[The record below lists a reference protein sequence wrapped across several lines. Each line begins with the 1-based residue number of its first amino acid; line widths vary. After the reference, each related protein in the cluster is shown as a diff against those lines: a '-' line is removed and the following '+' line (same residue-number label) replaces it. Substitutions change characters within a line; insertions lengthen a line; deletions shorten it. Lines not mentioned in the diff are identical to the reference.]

1 MSFQQGLSGL
11 SAAATNLEVIA
22 NNISNANTIGAKSS
36 RAEFSD
42 LYAEAAGGSR
52 SAGIGSALAAV
63 TQDHT
68 QGSISTTGRN
78 LDLAINGD
86 GYFQIQV
93 SNQESGQE
101 ATKTQLYTRNGQFKT
116 DRDGWI
122 VTNDGARLLGF
133 GADETGAIR
142 KGQLQ
147 ELKIPD
153 ARLAQKQTEEI
164 TLSVN
169 LDGSDKKKS
178 VANFNQN
185 DGNSFNYSASVKVFD
200 EAGQSVEVS
209 TFYKKVDVNTWSVYV
224 TANGQNVPSNNLDIN
239 ADGSPKLDGNGNPVL
254 LPTPVAHPRPISTIR
269 FDSADGAQPPKEVIE
284 VVPNTVPPTWQVK
297 PGESASE
304 LSRLSIA
311 GPFLKHALN
320 TADVAAKGLT
330 YNFAN
335 ITLNLSG
342 ASQQAGD
349 YTISKLEQN
358 GYGVGSLSGF
368 SFDERGV
375 LTAKYTNGQDR
386 STGQLAIASFR
397 NPQGLQSVGGNAWKE
412 TQAVGSKVMDVP
424 GTGNLGDIVAGAV
437 EESNV
442 DLTAELVNL
451 ITAQRTYQANAQSIK
466 TQDQVTQT
474 FLNMR

>member
-78 LDLAINGD
+78 LDLAINGE

-101 ATKTQLYTRNGQFKT
+101 ATKTTLYTRNGQFKT

-122 VTNDGARLLGF
+122 VTNEGARLLGF

-153 ARLAQKQTEEI
+153 ARLQQKQTEEI

-169 LDGSDKKKS
+169 LDGSDVKKS

-185 DGNSFNYSASVKVFD
+185 DGNSFNYSASIKVFD
-200 EAGQSVEVS
+200 EAGQSVEIS
-209 TFYKKVDVNTWSVYV
+209 TFYKKTDVNTWEVYV
-224 TANGQNVPSNNLDIN
+224 TANGQNVP
-239 ADGSPKLDGNGNPVL
+239 PKASATDPAVPIDTIEFTLPNGEGPPL
-254 LPTPVAHPRPISTIR
+254 K
-269 FDSADGAQPPKEVIE
+269 DGA
-284 VVPNTVPPTWQVK
+284 TVGDEDQAILTIDAQD
-297 PGESASE
+297 
-304 LSRLSIA
+304 LMD
-311 GPFLKHALN
+311 ALN
-320 TADVAAKGLT
+320 ITAVTDTGIEYTFADVK
-330 YNFAN
+330 
-335 ITLNLSG
+335 LNLTG
-342 ASQQAGD
+342 ASQQSGD

-368 SFDERGV
+368 SFDERGI

-412 TQAVGSKVMDVP
+412 TLAVGSKVMDVP

>member
-52 SAGIGSALAAV
+52 SAGIGSSLAAV

-78 LDLAINGD
+78 LDLAINGE

-101 ATKTQLYTRNGQFKT
+101 ATKTTLYTRNGQFKT
-116 DRDGWI
+116 DKDGWI
-122 VTNDGARLLGF
+122 VTNEGARLLGF

-153 ARLAQKQTEEI
+153 ARLQQKQTEEI

-169 LDGSDKKKS
+169 LDGSDVKKS

-185 DGNSFNYSASVKVFD
+185 DGNSFNYSASIKVFD
-200 EAGQSVEVS
+200 EAGQSVEIS
-209 TFYKKVDVNTWSVYV
+209 TFYKKTDVNTWEVYV
-224 TANGQNVPSNNLDIN
+224 TANGQNVPRKANETDPALPIDTIEFTL
-239 ADGSPKLDGNGNPVL
+239 PNGEGPPVK
-254 LPTPVAHPRPISTIR
+254 
-269 FDSADGAQPPKEVIE
+269 DGATVGDEDQAILTIE
-284 VVPNTVPPTWQVK
+284 AQD
-297 PGESASE
+297 
-304 LSRLSIA
+304 LMD
-311 GPFLKHALN
+311 ALN
-320 TADVAAKGLT
+320 ITAVTDTGIEYTFADVK
-330 YNFAN
+330 
-335 ITLNLSG
+335 LNLTG
-342 ASQQAGD
+342 ASQQSGD

-368 SFDERGV
+368 TFDERGV

-397 NPQGLQSVGGNAWKE
+397 NPQGLQSVGGNSWKE

>member
-101 ATKTQLYTRNGQFKT
+101 ATKTTLYTRNGQFKT
-116 DRDGWI
+116 DREGWI
-122 VTNDGARLLGF
+122 VTNEGARLLGF

-153 ARLAQKQTEEI
+153 ARLSQKQTEEI

-169 LDGSDKKKS
+169 LDGSDVKKS

-200 EAGQSVEVS
+200 EAGQSVEIS
-209 TFYKKVDVNTWSVYV
+209 TFYKKIDVNTWEVYV
-224 TANGQNVPSNNLDIN
+224 TANGQNVPAK
-239 ADGSPKLDGNGNPVL
+239 ADPADPA
-254 LPTPVAHPRPISTIR
+254 LPIDTIEFTKPSGEGPPLR
-269 FDSADGAQPPKEVIE
+269 DGAAIGDADQAIL
-284 VVPNTVPPTWQVK
+284 T
-297 PGESASE
+297 
-304 LSRLSIA
+304 IA
-311 GPFLKHALN
+311 AQDLMDALN
-320 TADVAAKGLT
+320 SQAVTDTGLSYTFADVK
-330 YNFAN
+330 
-335 ITLNLSG
+335 LNLNG
-342 ASQQAGD
+342 AGQQAGD

-386 STGQLAIASFR
+386 NTGQLAIASFR

-412 TQAVGSKVMDVP
+412 TQAVGAKVMDVP

>member
-78 LDLAINGD
+78 LDLAINGE

-101 ATKTQLYTRNGQFKT
+101 ATKTTLYTRNGQFKT

-122 VTNDGARLLGF
+122 VTNEGARLLGF

-153 ARLAQKQTEEI
+153 ARLQQKQTEEI
-164 TLSVN
+164 KLSVN
-169 LDGSDKKKS
+169 LDGSDVKKS

-185 DGNSFNYSASVKVFD
+185 DGNSFNYSASIKVFD
-200 EAGQSVEVS
+200 EAGQSVEIS
-209 TFYKKVDVNTWSVYV
+209 TFYKKTDVNTWEVYV
-224 TANGQNVPSNNLDIN
+224 TANGRNVP
-239 ADGSPKLDGNGNPVL
+239 PKASETDPAVPIDTIKFTLPNGEGPPL
-254 LPTPVAHPRPISTIR
+254 K
-269 FDSADGAQPPKEVIE
+269 DGATIGDANQAILTIE
-284 VVPNTVPPTWQVK
+284 SQD
-297 PGESASE
+297 
-304 LSRLSIA
+304 LMD
-311 GPFLKHALN
+311 ALN
-320 TADVAAKGLT
+320 ISAVTDTGIEYTFGDVK
-330 YNFAN
+330 
-335 ITLNLSG
+335 LNLTG
-342 ASQQAGD
+342 ASQQSGD

-368 SFDERGV
+368 SFDERGI

-412 TQAVGSKVMDVP
+412 TLAVGSKVMDVP

>member
-42 LYAEAAGGSR
+42 LYAEAAGGQR
-52 SAGIGSALAAV
+52 SAGIGSSLAAV

-86 GYFQIQV
+86 GYFPIQV

-101 ATKTQLYTRNGQFKT
+101 ATKTTLYTRNGQFKT
-116 DRDGWI
+116 DKDGWI
-122 VTNDGARLLGF
+122 VTNEGARLLGY
-133 GADETGAIR
+133 GADASGAIR

-153 ARLAQKQTEEI
+153 ARLPQKATGEI
-164 TLSVN
+164 VQSFN
-169 LDGSDKKKS
+169 LDSADKKKTL
-178 VANFNQN
+178 AFDPK
-185 DGNSFNYSASVKVFD
+185 DGDSFNYSASIKMFD
-200 EAGQSVEVS
+200 QLGQSVEIS
-209 TFYKKVDVNTWSVYV
+209 TFYRKSDAGLWDVYA
-224 TANGQNVPSNNLDIN
+224 TANGNRVPVSGAKI
-239 ADGSPKLDGNGNPVL
+239 GSVDFTGSKAGEGPPKTRQGSATEPLAAPVL
-254 LPTPVAHPRPISTIR
+254 KL
-269 FDSADGAQPPKEVIE
+269 SATDLEA
-284 VVPNTVPPTWQVK
+284 
-297 PGESASE
+297 
-304 LSRLSIA
+304 
-311 GPFLKHALN
+311 ALN
-320 TADVAAKGLT
+320 PATGTTSPGTTGLKYQFVVAGAVAGVNDVG
-330 YNFAN
+330 
-335 ITLNLSG
+335 LNLLDVT
-342 ASQQAGD
+342 QQSGD
-349 YTISKLEQN
+349 YAVSKLTQD
-358 GYGVGSLSGF
+358 GYPVGTLGGF
-368 SFDERGV
+368 SFNEQGV
-375 LTAKYTNGQDR
+375 LTARYTNGETR
-386 STGQLAIASFR
+386 NTAQLAIASFR
-397 NPQGLQSVGGNAWKE
+397 NPQGLQSVGGNSWKE
-412 TQAVGSKVMDVP
+412 TQAVGSKVVEVP

>member
-42 LYAEAAGGSR
+42 LYAEAAGGTR
-52 SAGIGSALAAV
+52 SAGIGSSLAAV

-78 LDLAINGD
+78 LDLAINGE

-101 ATKTQLYTRNGQFKT
+101 ATKTTLYTRNGQFKT
-116 DRDGWI
+116 DKDGWI
-122 VTNDGARLLGF
+122 VTNEGARLLGF

-153 ARLAQKQTEEI
+153 PRLAQKQTDEV

-169 LDGSDKKKS
+169 LDGSDVKKPI
-178 VANFNQN
+178 AIFNQN

-209 TFYKKVDVNTWSVYV
+209 TFYKKIDANRWEVYV
-224 TANGQNVPSNNLDIN
+224 TANGQNVPPKASDADPALPIDTIEFTN
-239 ADGSPKLDGNGNPVL
+239 ANGEGPPL
-254 LPTPVAHPRPISTIR
+254 K
-269 FDSADGAQPPKEVIE
+269 DGA
-284 VVPNTVPPTWQVK
+284 TVGDADQGILTI
-297 PGESASE
+297 GADD
-304 LSRLSIA
+304 LNA
-311 GPFLKHALN
+311 ALN
-320 TADVAAKGLT
+320 TAAVTASGLKYTIGDVK
-330 YNFAN
+330 
-335 ITLNLSG
+335 LNLTG
-342 ASQQAGD
+342 AGQQSGD

-358 GYGVGSLSGF
+358 GYGVGTLSGF
-368 SFDERGV
+368 SFNEQGV

-386 STGQLAIASFR
+386 STGQLAVASFR

>member
-122 VTNDGARLLGF
+122 VTNEGARLLGF

-153 ARLAQKQTEEI
+153 ARLSQKQTEEI

-169 LDGSDKKKS
+169 LDGSDVKKS

-185 DGNSFNYSASVKVFD
+185 DGNSFNYSASIKVFD
-200 EAGQSVEVS
+200 EAGQSVEIS
-209 TFYKKVDVNTWSVYV
+209 TFYKKIDPNRWEVYV
-224 TANGQNVPSNNLDIN
+224 TANGQNVPAK
-239 ADGSPKLDGNGNPVL
+239 ADPADPA
-254 LPTPVAHPRPISTIR
+254 LPIDTIEFTKPSGEGPPLR
-269 FDSADGAQPPKEVIE
+269 DGAAIGDADQAIL
-284 VVPNTVPPTWQVK
+284 T
-297 PGESASE
+297 
-304 LSRLSIA
+304 IA
-311 GPFLKHALN
+311 AQDLMDALN
-320 TADVAAKGLT
+320 SQAVTDAGLSYTFADVK
-330 YNFAN
+330 
-335 ITLNLSG
+335 LNLNG
-342 ASQQAGD
+342 AGQQAGD

-386 STGQLAIASFR
+386 NTGQLAIASFR

-412 TQAVGSKVMDVP
+412 TAAVGSKVMDVP

>member
-11 SAAATNLEVIA
+11 SSAAVNLEVIA
-22 NNISNANTIGAKSS
+22 NNISNASTIGAKSS

-42 LYAEAAGGSR
+42 LYAEAAGGQR
-52 SAGIGSALAAV
+52 STGIGSSLAAV

-93 SNQESGQE
+93 LNQAEGQE
-101 ATKTQLYTRNGQFKT
+101 ATKTTLYTRNGQFKT
-116 DRDGWI
+116 DKDGWI
-122 VTNDGARLLGF
+122 VTNEGARLLGY

-153 ARLAQKQTEEI
+153 ARLAQRATSEI
-164 TLSVN
+164 LLSFN
-169 LDGSDKKKS
+169 LDAADTSRLVDFDPVNGD
-178 VANFNQN
+178 
-185 DGNSFNYSASVKVFD
+185 SFNYSSSIKTFD
-200 EAGQSVEVS
+200 LLGNAVEIS
-209 TFYKKVDVNTWSVYV
+209 AYFQKTAPNTWDVFA
-224 TANGQNVPSNNLDIN
+224 TANGNRVGFGSIGQVTFDESRDGSKPDGEPMLNLDAAALEEAAN
-239 ADGSPKLDGNGNPVL
+239 ATAGNG
-254 LPTPVAHPRPISTIR
+254 IQ
-269 FDSADGAQPPKEVIE
+269 FDFGSAAEP
-284 VVPNTVPPTWQVK
+284 
-297 PGESASE
+297 
-304 LSRLSIA
+304 A
-311 GPFLKHALN
+311 GP
-320 TADVAAKGLT
+320 G
-330 YNFAN
+330 
-335 ITLNLSG
+335 ISLNLKG
-342 ASQQAGD
+342 ATQQAGD
-349 YTISKLEQN
+349 YAISKVGQD
-358 GYGVGSLSGF
+358 GYALGTLSGF
-368 SFDERGV
+368 SFNEQGI
-375 LTAKYTNGQDR
+375 LTARYTNGESR
-386 STGQLAIASFR
+386 STGQLAIATFR
-397 NPQGLQSVGGNAWKE
+397 NPQGLQSVGGNAWQE
-412 TQAVGSKVMDVP
+412 TQAVGAKVIDVP

>member
-11 SAAATNLEVIA
+11 SSAAVNLEVIA
-22 NNISNANTIGAKSS
+22 NNISNASTIGAKSS

-42 LYAEAAGGSR
+42 LYAEAAGGQR
-52 SAGIGSALAAV
+52 STGIGSSLAAV

-93 SNQESGQE
+93 LNQAEGQE
-101 ATKTQLYTRNGQFKT
+101 ATKTTLYTRNGQFKT
-116 DRDGWI
+116 DKDGWI
-122 VTNDGARLLGF
+122 VTNEGARLLGY

-153 ARLAQKQTEEI
+153 ARLAQKMSSEI
-164 TLSVN
+164 ELSFN
-169 LDGSDKKKS
+169 LDASDTIRP
-178 VANFNQN
+178 AEGFNQG
-185 DGNSFNYSASVKVFD
+185 DGNSFNYSTSLKVFD
-200 EAGQSVEVS
+200 EAGQAVEIS
-209 TFYKKVDVNTWSVYV
+209 TFLKKTAPGQWEVYV
-224 TANGQNVPSNNLDIN
+224 TANGSNLPSNDLDLA
-239 ADGSPKLDGNGNPVL
+239 ADGSIQLDANGDPL
-254 LPTPVAHPRPISTIR
+254 LLATPVTSPRPISTIR
-269 FDSADGAQPPKEVIE
+269 FDSADGSEPPKEVIFDA
-284 VVPNTVPPTWQVK
+284 VSSSWVTK
-297 PGESASE
+297 PEDADQ
-304 LSRLSIA
+304 LSLLSIS
-311 GPFLKHALN
+311 GGFLNHALN
-320 TADVAAKGLT
+320 SQAVKDTGLAFNFDDV
-330 YNFAN
+330 
-335 ITLNLSG
+335 TLNLTG
-342 ASQQAGD
+342 ATQQAGD
-349 YTISKLEQN
+349 YAISKIAQD
-358 GYGVGSLSGF
+358 GYALGTLSSF
-368 SFDERGV
+368 SFNEQGI
-375 LTAKYTNGQDR
+375 LTARYTNGESR
-386 STGQLAIASFR
+386 PTGQLAIASFR
-397 NPQGLQSVGGNAWKE
+397 NPQGLQSVGGNAWQE
-412 TQAVGSKVMDVP
+412 TQAVGAKVVDVP

>member
-11 SAAATNLEVIA
+11 SAAAVNLEVIA
-22 NNISNANTIGAKSS
+22 NNISNASTIGAKSS

-42 LYAEAAGGSR
+42 LYAEAAGGQR
-52 SAGIGSALAAV
+52 SAGIGSSLAAV

-93 SNQESGQE
+93 SNQENGQE
-101 ATKTQLYTRNGQFKT
+101 ATKTTLYTRNGQFKT
-116 DRDGWI
+116 DKDGWI
-122 VTNDGARLLGF
+122 VTNEGARLLGY

-153 ARLAQKQTEEI
+153 ARLAQKQTEEV

-169 LDGSDKKKS
+169 LDGSDLKKS

-185 DGNSFNYSASVKVFD
+185 DGNSFNYSTSVKVFD
-200 EAGQSVEVS
+200 EAGQSVEIS
-209 TFYKKVDVNTWSVYV
+209 TFYKKIDPNKWEVYV
-224 TANGQNVPSNNLDIN
+224 TANGVNVPPKANPTDPALPVDTIEFTN
-239 ADGSPKLDGNGNPVL
+239 ADG
-254 LPTPVAHPRPISTIR
+254 
-269 FDSADGAQPPKEVIE
+269 
-284 VVPNTVPPTWQVK
+284 
-297 PGESASE
+297 
-304 LSRLSIA
+304 A
-311 GPFLKHALN
+311 GPPLKAGATAGAADQAILTIEAQGLMDALN
-320 TADVAAKGLT
+320 TTAVQNSGISYTFADVK
-330 YNFAN
+330 
-335 ITLNLSG
+335 LNLTG

-358 GYGVGSLSGF
+358 GFGVGTLSGF
-368 SFDERGV
+368 SFDERGI

-397 NPQGLQSVGGNAWKE
+397 NPQGLQSVGGNAWRE

>member
-11 SAAATNLEVIA
+11 SAAAVNLEVIA
-22 NNISNANTIGAKSS
+22 NNISNASTIGAKSS

-42 LYAEAAGGSR
+42 LYAEAAGGQR

-101 ATKTQLYTRNGQFKT
+101 ATKTTLYSRNGQFKT
-116 DRDGWI
+116 DKDGWI
-122 VTNDGARLLGF
+122 ITNEGARLLGF

-153 ARLAQKQTEEI
+153 ARLAQKMTDELV
-164 TLSVN
+164 LSVN
-169 LDGSDKKKS
+169 LDGSDKVKS
-178 VANFNQN
+178 VGVFDQD

-200 EAGQSVEVS
+200 ESGQSVEIS
-209 TFYKKVDVNTWSVYV
+209 TYYKKISPDTWEVYA
-224 TANGQNVPSNNLDIN
+224 TANKRNVPVD
-239 ADGSPKLDGNGNPVL
+239 K
-254 LPTPVAHPRPISTIR
+254 TPISTIR
-269 FDSADGAQPPKEVIE
+269 FNYDETKPKDGEGPPLREGATAGDDDQAIL
-284 VVPNTVPPTWQVK
+284 TI
-297 PGESASE
+297 PGAALVE
-304 LSRLSIA
+304 
-311 GPFLKHALN
+311 ALN
-320 TADVAAKGLT
+320 TEDITSTGIKYSFGDLKINLTGAD
-330 YNFAN
+330 
-335 ITLNLSG
+335 
-342 ASQQAGD
+342 QQAGD
-349 YTISKLEQN
+349 YSIAELTQN

-368 SFDERGV
+368 SFDDKGV
-375 LTAKYTNGQDR
+375 LSAKYTNGQSR

-397 NPQGLQSVGGNAWKE
+397 NPQGLQSVGGNAWRE

-424 GTGNLGDIVAGAV
+424 GTGNLGDIVAGAL

-442 DLTAELVNL
+442 DLTAELVSL

-466 TQDQVTQT
+466 TQDAVTQT

>member
-42 LYAEAAGGSR
+42 LYAEAAGGQR
-52 SAGIGSALAAV
+52 SAGIGSSLAAV

-101 ATKTQLYTRNGQFKT
+101 ATKTTLYTRNGQFKT
-116 DRDGWI
+116 DKDGWI
-122 VTNDGARLLGF
+122 VTNEGARLLGF

-147 ELKIPD
+147 ELKIPEP
-153 ARLAQKQTEEI
+153 RLSQKQTGEV

-169 LDGSDKKKS
+169 LDGSDLKKS
-178 VANFNQN
+178 VANFDQN
-185 DGNSFNYSASVKVFD
+185 DGNSFNYSASIKVFD
-200 EAGQSVEVS
+200 EAGQSVEIS
-209 TFYKKVDVNTWSVYV
+209 TFYKKVDPNRWEVYV
-224 TANGQNVPSNNLDIN
+224 TANGANVPPKANPTDP
-239 ADGSPKLDGNGNPVL
+239 ADPIDTIEFTNPNGEGPPL
-254 LPTPVAHPRPISTIR
+254 K
-269 FDSADGAQPPKEVIE
+269 DSGTVGADQAILNIDAQD
-284 VVPNTVPPTWQVK
+284 
-297 PGESASE
+297 
-304 LSRLSIA
+304 LMD
-311 GPFLKHALN
+311 ALN
-320 TADVAAKGLT
+320 TPAVEASGIVYTFADVK
-330 YNFAN
+330 
-335 ITLNLSG
+335 LNLTG
-342 ASQQAGD
+342 AGQQSGD

-358 GYGVGSLSGF
+358 GFGVGTLSGF
-368 SFDERGV
+368 SFNERGI

-386 STGQLAIASFR
+386 STGQLAVASFR

>member
-11 SAAATNLEVIA
+11 SAAAINLEVIA
-22 NNISNANTIGAKSS
+22 NNISNASTIGAKSS

-42 LYAEAAGGSR
+42 LYAEAAGGQR
-52 SAGIGSALAAV
+52 SAGIGTALAAV

-93 SNQESGQE
+93 SNQVSGQE
-101 ATKTQLYTRNGQFKT
+101 ASKSTLYTRNGQFKT

-122 VTNDGARLLGF
+122 VTNDGAKLLGF

-147 ELKIPD
+147 EMKIPEP
-153 ARLAQKQTEEI
+153 RLVQKQTDEVVMS
-164 TLSVN
+164 LN
-169 LDGSDKKKS
+169 LNASDVKKP
-178 VANFNQN
+178 VTVFNQN
-185 DGNSFNYSASVKVFD
+185 DGNSFNYSASIKVFD
-200 EAGQSVEVS
+200 EAGQSVEIS
-209 TFYKKVDVNTWSVYV
+209 TFYKKSEPNKWEVYV
-224 TANGQNVPSNNLDIN
+224 TANGQNVPPKASPTAPPLPIN
-239 ADGSPKLDGNGNPVL
+239 TIEFT
-254 LPTPVAHPRPISTIR
+254 TP
-269 FDSADGAQPPKEVIE
+269 DGAGPPLKNGGTPGAADQAVLTIGAADL
-284 VVPNTVPPTWQVK
+284 NT
-297 PGESASE
+297 
-304 LSRLSIA
+304 
-311 GPFLKHALN
+311 ALN
-320 TADVAAKGLT
+320 TPTVTASGLKYTLGDVK
-330 YNFAN
+330 
-335 ITLNLSG
+335 LNLSG
-342 ASQQAGD
+342 AGQQSGD
-349 YTISKLEQN
+349 YTISRLQQN
-358 GYGVGSLSGF
+358 GYGVGTLSSF
-368 SFDERGV
+368 SFDDQGV

-386 STGQLAIASFR
+386 ATGQLAIASFR
-397 NPQGLQSVGGNAWKE
+397 NPQGLQPAGGNAWKE
-412 TQAVGSKVMDVP
+412 TQAVGAKVMDVP